1 MVFEFVDIAAL
12 VVAFFVG
19 LSVGYVM
26 GYKKSE
32 RWYNWLISQYQNH
45 LEIKTM
51 RYQQLLALFFEATEY
66 LEFQTTVDLFLKLN
80 KIIDGKGEN
89 E

>member
-1 MVFEFVDIAAL
+1 MNEFVNIAAL
-12 VVAFFVG
+12 IVAFFVG
-19 LSVGYVM
+19 LSIGYVI

-32 RWYNWLISQYQNH
+32 WWYNWLISQYQNR
-45 LEIKTM
+45 LEIKTKH
-51 RYQQLLALFFEATEY
+51 YQQLLALFFEVTDY
-66 LEFQTTVDLFLKLN
+66 LDFQTTVDLFLKLN